1 MIQAGSKLDF
11 RRYAEAL
18 FDILITG
25 GILAPGGT
33 IIDENNAV
41 NSKLCIFNTEED
53 VESMRNMTDIF
64 ERMTRQY
71 KYLEK
76 SLEDEMKKV

>member
-1 MIQAGSKLDF
+1 MIQSGSKLDF

-18 FDILITG
+18 LDILITG

-33 IIDENNAV
+33 IVTDNAAIS
-41 NSKLCIFNTEED
+41 NICIFNTEQD
-53 VESMRNMTDIF
+53 VESMRNVIQLF
-64 ERMTRQY
+64 ERMIRQY

-76 SLEDEMKKV
+76 SLDDEMKKV